1 MLEQAK
7 PHNSASAPNMPAKKK
22 SPTKAKEP
30 EPDVEQFGQEALD
43 AAVEAFKNGK
53 PIMVFDSA
61 FRERETDLLWPASAA
76 DSEVIRRLRKDCG
89 GLLFLAIGNEIGEM
103 FGLPW
108 LQDIHTTPENIARW
122 PVLDELKTNDLQY
135 DTKSAFTLSINHRN
149 TYTGITD
156 RDRALTTRRFAEL
169 VGELPKDVT
178 QDDARKAL
186 GKEFRTPGHIPV
198 CREAPGGL
206 GTRQGHTELA
216 VSIARLAGVAACT
229 IGAEML
235 EPNGEKSLPFSEA
248 LKYAKKH
255 KIPFVTGKD
264 LLVAHKLNVNIV
276 EEKLNKKQKTEV
288 EEETNGSKAE

>member
-1 MLEQAK
+1 M
-7 PHNSASAPNMPAKKK
+7 PTTRRSPAKQQE
-22 SPTKAKEP
+22 AAEEP
-30 EPDVEQFGQEALD
+30 KVVEEFGQEAV
-43 AAVEAFKNGK
+43 AQAVEAFKQGK

-76 DSEVIRRLRKDCG
+76 TPEVIRTLRKDCG

-108 LQDIHTTPENIARW
+108 LQDIHTTPENIKQW

-135 DTKSAFTLSINHRN
+135 DTKSAFTLSLNHRN

-169 VGELPKDVT
+169 VSELPAGIDT
-178 QDDARKAL
+178 TEARKAL

-206 GTRQGHTELA
+206 GVRQGHTELA
-216 VSIARLAGVAACT
+216 VSIARLAKVAACT

-235 EPNGEKSLPFSEA
+235 EVNGEKSLPFEEA
-248 LKYAKKH
+248 LKYAKKRN
-255 KIPFVTGKD
+255 IPFVTGKD
-264 LLVAHKLNVNIV
+264 LLKAHSINVNIV
-276 EEKLNKKQKTEV
+276 EEKLSKRQKQ
-288 EEETNGSKAE
+288 EEEERANGGIAQ